1 MKTKEISKF
10 KNVGLFMV
18 VAFAWGT
25 SFPAINV
32 GLESLPPLLFAA
44 LRYDIAAVL
53 LFGYVAVAGYRWRPA
68 TYQDW
73 LLILVGGVLLIGA
86 HFALLFTGQ
95 QYVTGGV
102 ASIVLSLTPVVTPV
116 FAIALL
122 PDERLGPLG
131 VLGVGLGLLGV
142 MIVAQPGGELGGGS
156 QIYGIGLLMGAA
168 MSFALGAVL
177 TVRLRTTLSMAP
189 LQAWMMVVGALFLH
203 VTSALHPGEGLASA
217 QWSVEAL
224 GAVVFLAVFASA
236 FGYLAYFDLQERVGP
251 IETSLVSYAVPI
263 IATGSGWAL
272 LGEPV
277 TEATIVG
284 FAVIALG
291 FWLCKWATFRWKLS
305 DLVDRVRYPSAFRS
319 PDTVVV
325 GGKIYYRD
333 L

>member
-1 MKTKEISKF
+1 MYSTELSKF
-10 KNVGLFMV
+10 RNVGLFV
-18 VAFAWGT
+18 LVTFVWGT

-53 LFGYVAVAGYRWRPA
+53 LFGYVAVAGYRWRPT
-68 TYQDW
+68 TYDDW

-142 MIVAQPGGELGGGS
+142 TIVAQPGGELGGGD
-156 QIYGIGLLMGAA
+156 QLYGIGLLVASA
-168 MSFALGAVL
+168 MSFASGAVL
-177 TVRLRTTLSMAP
+177 AVRLRTTLPMVP
-189 LQAWMMVVGALFLH
+189 LQAWMMAVGALFLH
-203 VTSALHPGEGLASA
+203 ATSALHPGEGLASA
-217 QWSVEAL
+217 NWSAEAV
-224 GAVVFLAVFASA
+224 GAVVFLAVCASA
-236 FGYLAYFDLQERVGP
+236 IGYLAYFDLQERVGP
-251 IETSLVSYAVPI
+251 IETSLVNYATPI
-263 IATGSGWAL
+263 VATASGWAL
-272 LGEPV
+272 LGEPI
-277 TEATIVG
+277 TEATVMG

-291 FWLCKWATFRWKLS
+291 FWLCKWTTFRWKLS
-305 DLVDRVRYPSAFRS
+305 DLVDRVRYPAAFRS

>member
-1 MKTKEISKF
+1 
-10 KNVGLFMV
+10 MV
-18 VAFAWGT
+18 VALVWGT

-53 LFGYVAVAGYRWRPA
+53 LFGYVVVAGYRWRPT

-73 LLILVGGVLLIGA
+73 LLILIGGVLLIGG

-102 ASIVLSLTPVVTPV
+102 AAIVLSLTPVVTPV

-142 MIVAQPGGELGGGS
+142 AIVAQPGGDLSGGD
-156 QIYGIGLLMGAA
+156 QLYGIALLMGSA
-168 MSFALGAVL
+168 MSFAFGAVFA
-177 TVRLRTTLSMAP
+177 VRVRTTLPMVP
-189 LQAWMMVVGALFLH
+189 LQAWMMIVGALFLH
-203 VTSALHPGEGLASA
+203 TTSALHPAESIGAA
-217 QWSVEAL
+217 RWTPEAI
-224 GAVVFLAVFASA
+224 GAIVFLAVCASA
-236 FGYLAYFDLQERVGP
+236 IGYLAYFDLQERVGP
-251 IETSLVSYAVPI
+251 IETSLVSYAVPVV
-263 IATGSGWAL
+263 AAASGWAL
-272 LGEPV
+272 LGEPI
-277 TEATIVG
+277 TEATVMG

-291 FWLCKWATFRWKLS
+291 FCLCKWWTFRWKVS
-305 DLVDRVRYPSAFRS
+305 DLVDRIRYPRAFQS

-325 GGKIYYRD
+325 GGKVYYRNH
-333 L
+333 